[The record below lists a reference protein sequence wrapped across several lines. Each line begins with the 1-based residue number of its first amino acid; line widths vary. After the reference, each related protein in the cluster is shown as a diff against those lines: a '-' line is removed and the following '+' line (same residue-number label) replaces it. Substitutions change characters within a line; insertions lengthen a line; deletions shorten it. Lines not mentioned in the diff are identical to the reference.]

1 MCSGGEFSRP
11 TRKRKAKKMR
21 RPRVLAT
28 ATTLAA
34 GLFLAGC
41 GGGDADE
48 SNAPEDTA
56 EQTEA
61 PPEDAEPEG
70 NEVET
75 PEPGAETEGPDDG
88 CFIHL
93 FDGEDLDDQDDNF
106 QLIDP
111 GEYKNLADLPG
122 ADRDWTDEADSLRVG
137 SGATVTIYS
146 EENFEGTSEELQPDT
161 ELADVEH
168 EPKSLEMVCE

>member
-1 MCSGGEFSRP
+1 
-11 TRKRKAKKMR
+11 MR

-61 PPEDAEPEG
+61 PPEDAEPEGDTESAPEEPEG

>member
-1 MCSGGEFSRP
+1 
-11 TRKRKAKKMR
+11 MR
-21 RPRVLAT
+21 RSRVLAT

-61 PPEDAEPEG
+61 PQEDAERTEDSESAPEAEAPEG
-70 NEVET
+70 NDVET

-93 FDGEDLDDQDDNF
+93 FDGEDFDDQDDNF

-122 ADRDWTDEADSLRVG
+122 ADKDWTDEADSLRVG
-137 SGATVTIYS
+137 SAATVTIYS
-146 EENFEGTSEELQPDT
+146 EENFEGTSKELKPDT
-161 ELADVEH
+161 EVADVEH

>member
-1 MCSGGEFSRP
+1 M
-11 TRKRKAKKMR
+11 MR
-21 RPRVLAT
+21 RSRVLAT

-61 PPEDAEPEG
+61 PAEDAEPTEDTESAPEADAPEG

-146 EENFEGTSEELQPDT
+146 DENFEGTSEELQPDT

>member
-1 MCSGGEFSRP
+1 MR
-11 TRKRKAKKMR
+11 RKR
-21 RPRVLAT
+21 VLIT
-28 ATTLAA
+28 APVLAA
-34 GLFLAGC
+34 GLLLAGC
-41 GGGDADE
+41 ANDGNSDSRTE
-48 SNAPEDTA
+48 ETSAPEDTSS
-56 EQTEA
+56 TE
-61 PPEDAEPEG
+61 EG
-70 NEVET
+70 
-75 PEPGAETEGPDDG
+75 GDG
-88 CFIHL
+88 CFIHF

-146 EENFEGTSEELQPDT
+146 EENFEGTSKQLEPDT
-161 ELADVEH
+161 EIADVEH

>member
-1 MCSGGEFSRP
+1 
-11 TRKRKAKKMR
+11 MR

-41 GGGDADE
+41 GGEADE

-61 PPEDAEPEG
+61 PPEDAEPTDDTESAPEEPEG

-88 CFIHL
+88 CFIHF

-146 EENFEGTSEELQPDT
+146 EENFEGTSKELEPDT
-161 ELADVEH
+161 EIADVEH